1 MNIFEEL
8 FPSGIDSKASPS
20 PQETLSDEAGTEA
33 PPEPK
38 KALKTRFKKI
48 VVPKGTE
55 LKYGGVKVGFRETG
69 QALDDD
75 EIEAAYIPSEKPIYT
90 TYEDYPYEDLLTYAG
105 IDTYGTSTVI
115 SRLFPKLIERPEYR
129 VKEGPSKVVAKRAPA
144 LIEVYEDF
152 TSTIFD
158 FICDLELNGINY
170 DTVANRRLDKA
181 MREEVGVLEDRI
193 FSSIGKRINLDSAD
207 VLGGY
212 LYGELGLEAP
222 HKTKSGSDSTDGA
235 ALLILSGLDPL
246 KPGKYVTKDP
256 AKQFLADIAKR
267 KNLASV
273 HRGFISTYI
282 EDYVQPDG
290 RVHALYN
297 QFGTST
303 FRLSSSEPNLNLR
316 APRW

>member
-1 MNIFEEL
+1 MDIGDMLFSPEE
-8 FPSGIDSKASPS
+8 GSKRA
-20 PQETLSDEAGTEA
+20 QETISDPGSTLGTTETQK
-33 PPEPK
+33 E
-38 KALKTRFKKI
+38 LKTRSKRSPRKAAE
-48 VVPKGTE
+48 VAEEEVSGNTVGPTVEKAAEAVAVPAE
-55 LKYGGVKVGFRETG
+55 RPV
-69 QALDDD
+69 
-75 EIEAAYIPSEKPIYT
+75 YT
-90 TYEDYPYEDLLTYAG
+90 TYEDYDYEDLLTYAG

-115 SRLFPKLIERPEYR
+115 SRMFPQLIVKPEYR
-129 VKEGPSKVVAKRAPA
+129 VKEGPSKVVAKKAPA
-144 LIEVYEDF
+144 LIEVYENF

-158 FICDLELNGINY
+158 FVCDLELNGINY
-170 DTVANRRLDKA
+170 DQVANRRLDKS
-181 MREEVGVLEDRI
+181 MREEIGLLEDRI
-193 FSSIGKRINLDSAD
+193 FTSIGKRINIDSAD
-207 VLGGY
+207 VLGSY

-246 KPGKYVTKDP
+246 KPGKYATKDP

-303 FRLSSSEPNLNLR
+303 FRLSSSEPNLN
-316 APRW
+316 

>member
-1 MNIFEEL
+1 MDIGSML
-8 FPSGIDSKASPS
+8 FTPTEGSKRA
-20 PQETLSDEAGTEA
+20 QETLEEPSGTLGTT
-33 PPEPK
+33 EPK
-38 KALKTRFKKI
+38 KELKTRSKRSTPKVSQDVEEVSRNSATQDGI
-48 VVPKGTE
+48 VT
-55 LKYGGVKVGFRETG
+55 
-69 QALDDD
+69 
-75 EIEAAYIPSEKPIYT
+75 EAAPAPPSEKPVYT
-90 TYEDYPYEDLLTYAG
+90 TYEDYNYEDLLTYAG

-115 SRLFPKLIERPEYR
+115 SRLFPQMVAKPEYR
-129 VKEGPSKVVAKRAPA
+129 VKEGPSKIVTKRAPA

-152 TSTIFD
+152 TSVIFD
-158 FICDLELNGINY
+158 FVCDLELNGINY
-170 DTVANRRLDKA
+170 DQVANRRLDKA

-193 FSSIGKRINLDSAD
+193 FSSIGRRINLDSAD

-212 LYGELGLEAP
+212 LYEELGLEAP

-246 KPGKYVTKDP
+246 KPGKYITKDP

-303 FRLSSSEPNLNLR
+303 FRLSSSEPNLN
-316 APRW
+316 

>member
-1 MNIFEEL
+1 MDIGDML
-8 FPSGIDSKASPS
+8 FSPVEGSKRAQEALEGSGG
-20 PQETLSDEAGTEA
+20 TLGTTE
-33 PPEPK
+33 PEK
-38 KALKTRFKKI
+38 TLKTRSKRSPRKAVKAAEEEVSCNTVGPTDSG
-48 VVPKGTE
+48 VVVT
-55 LKYGGVKVGFRETG
+55 
-69 QALDDD
+69 A
-75 EIEAAYIPSEKPIYT
+75 EAAAGPAEKPVYT
-90 TYEDYPYEDLLTYAG
+90 TYEDYNYEDLLTYAG

-115 SRLFPKLIERPEYR
+115 SRMFPKLVNRPEYR
-129 VKEGPSKVVAKRAPA
+129 VKEGPSKIVTRRAPA
-144 LIEVYEDF
+144 LIEVYENF

-158 FICDLELNGINY
+158 FVCDLELNGINY
-170 DTVANRRLDKA
+170 DQVANRRLDKS
-181 MREEVGVLEDRI
+181 MREEIGFLEDRI
-193 FSSIGKRINLDSAD
+193 FTSIGKRINVDSSD
-207 VLGGY
+207 VLAEY

-267 KNLASV
+267 KNLAAV

-303 FRLSSSEPNLNLR
+303 FRLSSSEPNLN
-316 APRW
+316 